1 MPEAEAYVSRFPS
14 VARRSLAGALAV
26 ILAGTL
32 LGPSVHAQ
40 VGPLLP
46 PPPGDR
52 RPDPAPAFDP
62 QPTPALAPIPAPRPT
77 LPVPEPGPVLPP
89 PVDPNRGRPVAP
101 DVESPSYAAW
111 EEILHALALSLIP
124 ANFEREID
132 WGKQNRAMSGINAD
146 IRNGH
151 LRLAK
156 RTTMVNHGFWRKYRV
171 TPVDPGRN
179 FVLTIR
185 DLGERDD
192 RRYLYISAQFK
203 ADVEARFEFWTLG
216 VKGLN
221 GSLWGV
227 GTMRIDVACNYKVE
241 PAVDNGLPAIRLV
254 PQIDGV
260 NLTLVDYTARK
271 IGLLRGEMADAVGD
285 GSRAILR
292 EIVNGQEDKLLVKLR
307 AAVEKEKGRLTVSPG
322 AWLFAK

>member
-1 MPEAEAYVSRFPS
+1 MSRFPS
-14 VARRSLAGALAV
+14 VARRSLAAAIAVVLTGA
-26 ILAGTL
+26 L
-32 LGPSVHAQ
+32 LGPSASAQ

-52 RPDPAPAFDP
+52 RPNPAPAFEP
-62 QPTPALAPIPAPRPT
+62 QPTPAFAPPPALAPPPAPRPG
-77 LPVPEPGPVLPP
+77 LALPEPGPLLLPP
-89 PVDPNRGRPVAP
+89 IDPNAGRPVAP
-101 DVESPSYAAW
+101 DIESPSYAAW
-111 EEILHALALSLIP
+111 EEILRALALSLIP
-124 ANFEREID
+124 PNFEREID
-132 WGKQNRAMSGINAD
+132 WGKQNRATSGINAD
-146 IRNGH
+146 IRNGQ

-156 RTTMVNHGFWRKYRV
+156 RTTLVNHGFWRKYRV
-171 TPVDPGRN
+171 TPVDFARN

-192 RRYLYISAQFK
+192 RQYLYISAQFK

-260 NLTLVDYTARK
+260 NLTLVEYTARK
-271 IGLLRGEMADAVGD
+271 IGLLRGDMADAVGD